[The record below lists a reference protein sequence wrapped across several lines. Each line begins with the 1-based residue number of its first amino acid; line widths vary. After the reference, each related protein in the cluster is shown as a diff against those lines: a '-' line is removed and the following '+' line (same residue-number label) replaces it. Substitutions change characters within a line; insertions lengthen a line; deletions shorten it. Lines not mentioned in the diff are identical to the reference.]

1 MIAAIRGLLAS
12 RKFVLLLVGTVVAI
26 GGHLGLK
33 LDPEIIG
40 MVLGLIAV
48 GVGSIAYEDG
58 QAKRATVIDGGAL
71 DGPMSGEIV
80 LTKESAAKVD
90 DMIENPPPPT
100 QKLIDLM
107 KASRDAP
114 SIGRDVTVAYPT
126 KADVVGEMVRVD
138 EAVL

>member
-12 RKFVLLLVGTVVAI
+12 RKFVLLLVGCIVAI

-58 QAKRATVIDGGAL
+58 QAKRATVIDGGSI
-71 DGPMSGEIV
+71 DGPVVVSGHDPGQSLASEGPVARKEPIV
-80 LTKESAAKVD
+80 IVSGNDRMDLPSERQAKARA
-90 DMIENPPPPT
+90 I
-100 QKLIDLM
+100 
-107 KASRDAP
+107 
-114 SIGRDVTVAYPT
+114 VALAT
-126 KADVVGEMVRVD
+126 KADVVDAMVKVD
-138 EAVL
+138 EGNP

>member
-1 MIAAIRGLLAS
+1 VIAAIRGLLAS
-12 RKFVLLLVGTVVAI
+12 RKFVLLLVGCIVAI

-71 DGPMSGEIV
+71 DGPMPAVVAPS
-80 LTKESAAKVD
+80 SS
-90 DMIENPPPPT
+90 PSP
-100 QKLIDLM
+100 
-107 KASRDAP
+107 SRDITA
-114 SIGRDVTVAYPT
+114 SYPT
-126 KADVVGEMVRVD
+126 KADVVAELVKVPETYAEVER
-138 EAVL
+138 